1 VLVAAGVV
9 VDIAINGVLV
19 ANKAI
24 TNLLPYLVDR
34 VTIPKYLAVVALAVA
49 LWAWLTGRRR
59 DTFGLLVLTSALI
72 FWAGL
77 NGLGH
82 WYPAA
87 QTSSQ
92 LEADL
97 LSWAQTNASL
107 SILILPTIGI
117 IGLVVERAKKRA
129 ANFK

>member
-1 VLVAAGVV
+1 VAI
-9 VDIAINGVLV
+9 DIAINGVLV
-19 ANKAI
+19 DHKASN
-24 TNLLPYLVDR
+24 NLLPYLVDR

-49 LWAWLTGRRR
+49 LWAWITGRRR
-59 DTFGLLVLTSALI
+59 LTFGLLVLTSALI

-97 LSWAQTNASL
+97 LSWAQTNATISVL
-107 SILILPTIGI
+107 VLPTIGV
-117 IGLVVERAKKRA
+117 IGLVRERAKKRA
-129 ANFK
+129 ASYK